1 MLKLT
6 YIWYTESL
14 TTKYCSKN
22 NLCFWV
28 DVASIN
34 PVGEKTIFF
43 FDCTLYKY
51 SRSEYAD
58 KPDLR
63 ILLSFKSPFTIDE
76 LKYTN
81 RGEYRKLDSTT
92 PCDKGDVE
100 KCITTAINEM
110 SREVERAWEVV
121 QKTPKTPSW
130 LRFIFPA
137 RDQRIEAKGAYY
149 GVLTKRDLVV
159 EIVKLM
165 GYRENYLEAIVKQ
178 TSVLM
183 SLNLDR
189 NELYALIGNKPV
201 KLEAHRK
208 IINFETLVPAVYQ
221 SK

>member
-1 MLKLT
+1 
-6 YIWYTESL
+6 
-14 TTKYCSKN
+14 
-22 NLCFWV
+22 
-28 DVASIN
+28 
-34 PVGEKTIFF
+34 
-43 FDCTLYKY
+43 
-51 SRSEYAD
+51 
-58 KPDLR
+58 
-63 ILLSFKSPFTIDE
+63 
-76 LKYTN
+76 
-81 RGEYRKLDSTT
+81 
-92 PCDKGDVE
+92 
-100 KCITTAINEM
+100 M

-130 LRFIFPA
+130 LRFIFQRET
-137 RDQRIEAKGAYY
+137 RDRSEGAYY